1 MRFSAPILC
10 LSVNR
15 FAISAGHFG
24 AAAPSHHRLSLPSRA
39 ERTGRAKIDMAM
51 AEAPLYP
58 QVIVGYVETE
68 RGEDARVL
76 AERIVERDGG
86 ELKIIHVERGSPAD
100 ALQALAERGDADL
113 IVLGSTHHAH
123 LGAVAPGSVAEHL
136 LHGARCRLVIAPKG
150 YAAADHSQDR
160 LRVAAV
166 GYNGMAESYAAL
178 EEAARLASKF
188 GGSLR
193 VIAVATPVP
202 GMGAAA
208 AAQAGAE
215 AGPDFQTQLNQAVA
229 GLPGELRALPVF
241 ERGDPVEKLLEAA
254 EMGVDLLVLGSR
266 GFGPVMRL
274 LLGSVS
280 SRVIREA
287 PCPVLVVPRPA

>member
-1 MRFSAPILC
+1 MPMSDPPP
-10 LSVNR
+10 VYPKVV
-15 FAISAGHFG
+15 AGY
-24 AAAPSHHRLSLPSRA
+24 L
-39 ERTGRAKIDMAM
+39 EN
-51 AEAPLYP
+51 
-58 QVIVGYVETE
+58 E
-68 RGEDARVL
+68 RGKDARVL

-86 ELKIIHVERGSPAD
+86 ELMVVHVEKGSPTD
-100 ALQALAERGDADL
+100 ALQALAERGEADL
-113 IVLGSTHHAH
+113 IVLGSTHHGH
-123 LGAVAPGSVAEHL
+123 FGSVSPGSVAEHL
-136 LHGARCRLVIAPKG
+136 LHGAKCRLVIAPKG
-150 YAAADHSQDR
+150 YAQSDHSQDR

-166 GYNGMAESYAAL
+166 GFNGMAESFAAL

-202 GMGAAA
+202 AIGAAA
-208 AAQAGAE
+208 AARAGAE
-215 AGPDFQTQLNQAVA
+215 AGPDFQTQLNDVVTE
-229 GLPGELRALPVF
+229 LPAELRALPVF
-241 ERGDPVEKLLEAA
+241 ERGDPAEKLLEAA

-274 LLGSVS
+274 LVGSVS

>member
-1 MRFSAPILC
+1 
-10 LSVNR
+10 
-15 FAISAGHFG
+15 
-24 AAAPSHHRLSLPSRA
+24 
-39 ERTGRAKIDMAM
+39 MAM
-51 AEAPLYP
+51 AEAPPLYP
-58 QVIVGYVETE
+58 HVVVGYLENE

-86 ELKIIHVERGSPAD
+86 ELKVVHVEKGSPAH
-100 ALQALAERGDADL
+100 ALQALAETGQADL

-123 LGAVAPGSVAEHL
+123 LGSVSPGSVAEHL

-150 YAAADHSQDR
+150 YGDADHSQDR

-166 GYNGMAESYAAL
+166 GFNGMAESYAAL
-178 EEAARLASKF
+178 DEAAKLATKF

-193 VIAVATPVP
+193 VISVATPVP
-202 GMGAAA
+202 GRSAAA

-215 AGPDFQTQLNQAVA
+215 AGPDFQTQLNDAVDE
-229 GLPGELRALPVF
+229 LPEELRALPVF
-241 ERGDPVEKLLEAA
+241 ERGDPVQKLLQAA

-274 LLGSVS
+274 LIGSVS

>member
-1 MRFSAPILC
+1 MSQAPPIY
-10 LSVNR
+10 
-15 FAISAGHFG
+15 G
-24 AAAPSHHRLSLPSRA
+24 
-39 ERTGRAKIDMAM
+39 
-51 AEAPLYP
+51 
-58 QVIVGYVETE
+58 QVVVGYLENE

-86 ELKIIHVERGSPAD
+86 ELKVVHVEKGSAAD
-100 ALQALAERGDADL
+100 ALQGLAEQGSADL

-123 LGAVAPGSVAEHL
+123 LGSVSPGSVAEHL

-150 YAAADHSQDR
+150 YAQADHSQDR

-166 GYNGMAESYAAL
+166 GFDGMAESYAAL
-178 EEAARLASKF
+178 EEAARLTAKF

-193 VIAVATPVP
+193 VIGVATPVP
-202 GMGAAA
+202 AMGAAA

-215 AGPDFQTQLNQAVA
+215 AGPDFQTQLNNAVA
-229 GLPGELRALPVF
+229 QLPEELRALPVY
-241 ERGDPVEKLLEAA
+241 ERGDPVQKLLEAA

-274 LLGSVS
+274 LIGSVS

>member
-1 MRFSAPILC
+1 MTMS
-10 LSVNR
+10 
-15 FAISAGHFG
+15 
-24 AAAPSHHRLSLPSRA
+24 
-39 ERTGRAKIDMAM
+39 
-51 AEAPLYP
+51 EAPPIYP
-58 QVIVGYVETE
+58 RVVVGYVDTA
-68 RGEDARVL
+68 RGEDARLL
-76 AERIVERDGG
+76 AERIAERDGG
-86 ELKIIHVERGSPAD
+86 ELKVIHVEKGSPAD

-123 LGAVAPGSVAEHL
+123 VGSVAPGSVAEHL
-136 LHGARCRLVIAPKG
+136 LHGAKSRLMIAPKG
-150 YAAADHSQDR
+150 YADADHSQDR

-166 GYNGMAESYAAL
+166 GFNGMAESYAAL
-178 EEAARLASKF
+178 DEAARLASRF

-193 VIAVATPVP
+193 VIGVATPVP

-215 AGPDFQTQLNQAVA
+215 AAPDFQTQLNEAVA
-229 GLPGELRALPVF
+229 QLPPEVRPLPVF

-274 LLGSVS
+274 LIGSVS

-287 PCPVLVVPRPA
+287 PTPVLVVPRPA

>member
-1 MRFSAPILC
+1 MASAPPI
-10 LSVNR
+10 
-15 FAISAGHFG
+15 
-24 AAAPSHHRLSLPSRA
+24 
-39 ERTGRAKIDMAM
+39 
-51 AEAPLYP
+51 YP
-58 QVIVGYVETE
+58 KVVVGYLENE

-86 ELKIIHVERGSPAD
+86 ELKVVHVEKGSPAD
-100 ALQALAERGDADL
+100 ALQALAESGEADL
-113 IVLGSTHHAH
+113 MVLGSTHHAH
-123 LGAVAPGSVAEHL
+123 LGSVSPGSVAEHL

-150 YAAADHSQDR
+150 YGDEDHSEDR

-166 GYNGMAESYAAL
+166 GFDGMAESYAAL
-178 EEAARLASKF
+178 DEAAKLAAKF

-193 VIAVATPVP
+193 VIGVATPVP
-202 GMGAAA
+202 AMGAAA
-208 AAQAGAE
+208 AAQAGPE
-215 AGPDFQTQLNQAVA
+215 AGPDFQTQLSNAVA
-229 GLPGELRALPVF
+229 ELPPELRALPVF
-241 ERGDPVEKLLEAA
+241 ERGDPVKKLLEAA

-274 LLGSVS
+274 LIGSVS